1 MNLRVQITK
10 QLGDFT
16 CHADCTIS
24 HHKFGVFGPSGSG
37 KSTLMAML
45 AGLIRPDSG
54 VITLGG
60 ETLFDHYKGINLPP
74 ERRRIAIVFQHAYLF
89 PHLNV
94 ENNLLYGY
102 RRSRSTGTPA
112 TPTAVIDMLHL
123 QPLLQRGVNKLSGGE
138 RQRVALGRA
147 ILSQPRLILLD
158 EPLSGLDGSLK
169 YQIIPYLQRAF
180 ERCNL
185 PFIFISHSLEELRLM
200 TDEVMS
206 MNNGAT
212 GEPMST
218 ETLARSRVGNDI
230 EEYDNLL
237 ELREPLECGNLV
249 RFHWGPTEVTA
260 LRTTPATAGTYRL
273 SSRDILLFK
282 KHPEAAS
289 ARNMLSCTVRDTKDS
304 DWLSTIELDC
314 HGNILIAE
322 IVPQSLTELDI
333 RPGSTVIA
341 VFKASALRRLW

>member
-1 MNLRVQITK
+1 
-10 QLGDFT
+10 
-16 CHADCTIS
+16 
-24 HHKFGVFGPSGSG
+24 
-37 KSTLMAML
+37 
-45 AGLIRPDSG
+45 
-54 VITLGG
+54 
-60 ETLFDHYKGINLPP
+60 
-74 ERRRIAIVFQHAYLF
+74 
-89 PHLNV
+89 
-94 ENNLLYGY
+94 
-102 RRSRSTGTPA
+102 
-112 TPTAVIDMLHL
+112 MLHL

-237 ELREPLECGNLV
+237 ELREPARV
-249 RFHWGPTEVTA
+249 RQFSQVSLGANRGDCLAYYTGHRRHLP
-260 LRTTPATAGTYRL
+260 
-273 SSRDILLFK
+273 
-282 KHPEAAS
+282 PEQP
-289 ARNMLSCTVRDTKDS
+289 R
-304 DWLSTIELDC
+304 
-314 HGNILIAE
+314 H
-322 IVPQSLTELDI
+322 
-333 RPGSTVIA
+333 STVQETSGSGQRPQHALVHGARHERLGLA
-341 VFKASALRRLW
+341 VNHRA